1 MSTARAVPAV
11 TQSGQPV
18 LILKEG
24 TSQTKGREAQRNN
37 ITAGKIIGE
46 VVKTTLGPRGMDKML
61 VDTFGDVT
69 ITNDGATVVD
79 DMDVQHPAA
88 KMMVEVA
95 KTTDKEV
102 GDGTTSVVVLA
113 SSLLD
118 KAEGLIDKNVHPT
131 IIVDGYR
138 KAAEKALEYYQ
149 KIAIDVNPLD
159 KDMLGKIA
167 LTSIASKLVSE
178 KYLADMTVDAVLQ
191 VAQKSGEQYKV
202 DIDDI
207 KVEKK
212 PGESLMQTKL
222 IQGIVLDKEVVHS
235 SMPKR
240 VENAKIA
247 LLDCALEIEKTE
259 FDAKINIESP
269 DQMKAFLDE
278 EEKMIKDMVDKVVK
292 SGANVLVCQKGIDDV
307 AQHYLAKAGVLAVR
321 RAKQSDMEK
330 LAKAT
335 GGRVVSN
342 IDSLTKG
349 DLGYAKLVEE
359 RKLEEDKWTFVEGCK
374 NARSVTLLIRG
385 GTQRVVDEADR
396 SLHDAICVVRDVVQ
410 KPKVVAG
417 GGAPEAQVAM
427 ELRKWAEGLSGREQ
441 LAALDF
447 AESLESI
454 PLTLAENAGL
464 DPIDILV
471 DLRSRHQKGELWAG
485 VDAFSGKVQDMAK
498 LDVYEP
504 LSVKE
509 QIVKS
514 ASEVA
519 TMILRIDDVI
529 AASKMKAPP
538 TPPKGPGEEAGKFG
552 ED

>member
-1 MSTARAVPAV
+1 
-11 TQSGQPV
+11 
-18 LILKEG
+18 
-24 TSQTKGREAQRNN
+24 
-37 ITAGKIIGE
+37 
-46 VVKTTLGPRGMDKML
+46 
-61 VDTFGDVT
+61 
-69 ITNDGATVVD
+69 
-79 DMDVQHPAA
+79 
-88 KMMVEVA
+88 
-95 KTTDKEV
+95 
-102 GDGTTSVVVLA
+102 
-113 SSLLD
+113 
-118 KAEGLIDKNVHPT
+118 
-131 IIVDGYR
+131 
-138 KAAEKALEYYQ
+138 
-149 KIAIDVNPLD
+149 
-159 KDMLGKIA
+159 
-167 LTSIASKLVSE
+167 
-178 KYLADMTVDAVLQ
+178 
-191 VAQKSGEQYKV
+191 
-202 DIDDI
+202 
-207 KVEKK
+207 
-212 PGESLMQTKL
+212 
-222 IQGIVLDKEVVHS
+222 LDKEVVHS

>member
-1 MSTARAVPAV
+1 
-11 TQSGQPV
+11 
-18 LILKEG
+18 
-24 TSQTKGREAQRNN
+24 
-37 ITAGKIIGE
+37 
-46 VVKTTLGPRGMDKML
+46 
-61 VDTFGDVT
+61 
-69 ITNDGATVVD
+69 
-79 DMDVQHPAA
+79 
-88 KMMVEVA
+88 
-95 KTTDKEV
+95 
-102 GDGTTSVVVLA
+102 VVLA

-118 KAEGLIDKNVHPT
+118 RAEGLIDKNVHPT

-138 KAAEKALEYYQ
+138 KAAEKALEFYQ
-149 KIAIDVNPLD
+149 KIAIGVNPLD
-159 KDMLGKIA
+159 KVMLGKIA
-167 LTSIASKLVSE
+167 MTSIASKLVSE

-202 DIDDI
+202 DIDDV

-240 VENAKIA
+240 VENAKVA

-259 FDAKINIESP
+259 FDAKINIERP

-278 EEKMIKDMVDKVVK
+278 EEKMVKDMVDKVIR
-292 SGANVLVCQKGIDDV
+292 SGASVLVCQKGIDDV

-342 IDSLTKG
+342 IDSLTKD

-374 NARSVTLLIRG
+374 NPRSVTLLIRG

-447 AESLESI
+447 AEALESI

-471 DLRSRHQKGELWAG
+471 DLRSRHQKSEVWAG

-498 LDVYEP
+498 LNVYEP
-504 LSVKE
+504 LAVKE

-538 TPPKGPGEEAGKFG
+538 MPPKGPGGEAGQFG

>member
-1 MSTARAVPAV
+1 
-11 TQSGQPV
+11 
-18 LILKEG
+18 
-24 TSQTKGREAQRNN
+24 
-37 ITAGKIIGE
+37 
-46 VVKTTLGPRGMDKML
+46 
-61 VDTFGDVT
+61 
-69 ITNDGATVVD
+69 
-79 DMDVQHPAA
+79 
-88 KMMVEVA
+88 MMVEVA

-118 KAEGLIDKNVHPT
+118 RAEGLIDKNVHPT

-138 KAAEKALEYYQ
+138 KAAEKALEFYQ
-149 KIAIDVNPLD
+149 KIAIGVNPLD
-159 KDMLGKIA
+159 KVMLGKIA
-167 LTSIASKLVSE
+167 MTSIASKLVSE

-202 DIDDI
+202 DIDDV

-240 VENAKIA
+240 VENAKVA

-259 FDAKINIESP
+259 FDAKINIERP

-278 EEKMIKDMVDKVVK
+278 EEKMVKDMVDKVIR
-292 SGANVLVCQKGIDDV
+292 SGASVLVCQKGIDDV

-342 IDSLTKG
+342 IDSLTKD

-374 NARSVTLLIRG
+374 NPRSVTLLIRG

-447 AESLESI
+447 AEALESI

-471 DLRSRHQKGELWAG
+471 DLRSRHQKSEVWAG

-498 LDVYEP
+498 LNVYEP
-504 LSVKE
+504 LAVKE

-538 TPPKGPGEEAGKFG
+538 MPPKGPGGEAGQFG